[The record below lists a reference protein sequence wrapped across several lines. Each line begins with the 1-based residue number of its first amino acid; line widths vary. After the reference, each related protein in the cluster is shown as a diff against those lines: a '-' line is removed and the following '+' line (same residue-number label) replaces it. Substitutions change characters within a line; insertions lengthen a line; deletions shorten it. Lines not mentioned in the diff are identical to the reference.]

1 MHEDMAP
8 PDTNLRERLA
18 GWTEGKASNF
28 NQLFAGDALHLF
40 M

>member
-8 PDTNLRERLA
+8 LDTGLRERLA
-18 GWTEGKASNF
+18 ALRGKTSKF
-28 NQLFAGDALHLF
+28 NQLFAGDVLHLF